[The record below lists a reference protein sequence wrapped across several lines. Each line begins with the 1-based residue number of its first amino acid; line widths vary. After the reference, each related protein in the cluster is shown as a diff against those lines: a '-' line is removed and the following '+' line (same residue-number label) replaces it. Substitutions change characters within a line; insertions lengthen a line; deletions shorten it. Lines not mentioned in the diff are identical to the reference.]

1 MVLRDQ
7 RMEQQLAMIPRKV
20 KVQLRNF
27 LTKRFPEV
35 PVPECA
41 FTKRDSNDR
50 NAPEKVYAVDEEGNV
65 ILDAVMKK
73 YLKQQALQEKAWKR
87 DLAAKMKMF

>member
-1 MVLRDQ
+1 MDYEMVLRDQ

-65 ILDAVMKK
+65 ILKF
-73 YLKQQALQEKAWKR
+73 LKMLIRHMIGW
-87 DLAAKMKMF
+87 